1 MADDTEAPVEGVN
14 QTTISNA
21 GLDPFSREIQR
32 IEGRRQAMLDT
43 SSALSNQR
51 SAAFSGME
59 DLTRQKNAAGAPV
72 RDRLQTLASNVP
84 SSKVDLERSPDFQAP
99 MADPKEMQQS
109 FGILMAASMLVG
121 AASRS
126 PFYGAMQAMG
136 GAMQGWQQQD
146 ERMFKDSLAKFQV
159 NLAAIKE
166 RNQAKREEVDS
177 AVKDYSNNIA
187 GLKAQLEVIAQKY
200 DDQIGLATLRTKS
213 IGEAQKVLENNI
225 EKENQAVER
234 LLRDQA
240 NMKAAEARLA
250 ESRERQAALD
260 EQRQFYRG
268 IASDRD
274 RRAAESQGDRLDRTR
289 FRDEQALRKEYLKES
304 KPVQDEL
311 AKVEKILLIADKGGG
326 FADNQLRQAIS
337 DFQKGARGTNAMIA
351 SMTNFG
357 SLDERVAGTLNRFF
371 AGEYTPEQRGDI
383 INLFKTLRE
392 DILKPG
398 LAEQQS
404 RYRYLAEKNRLKPD
418 QVVAPEGAPPA
429 PPAPAP
435 GGAPKPNGALPPVKV
450 SLAAEDEA

>member
-240 NMKAAEARLA
+240 NMKASEARLA
-250 ESRERQAALD
+250 EANARRKEAGALSREREDRLKAEADARAARRKETDDAGERATGRALD
-260 EQRQFYRG
+260 VITEMENLLKSNTGITGLPGSARRIAESVGGTVGLTEEGSAHQYESLARELQNILRQTETFRYKGRTL
-268 IASDRD
+268 AKEVADRD
-274 RRAAESQGDRLDRTR
+274 VMVRGLKFGDTGQVSLDQLQHLRNMLTGEGAGYERPGMPKEPPAGRLFAKNPTTGARVFSD
-289 FRDEQALRKEYLKES
+289 DGGKSWQ
-304 KPVQDEL
+304 PVQ
-311 AKVEKILLIADKGGG
+311 
-326 FADNQLRQAIS
+326 
-337 DFQKGARGTNAMIA
+337 
-351 SMTNFG
+351 
-357 SLDERVAGTLNRFF
+357 
-371 AGEYTPEQRGDI
+371 
-383 INLFKTLRE
+383 
-392 DILKPG
+392 
-398 LAEQQS
+398 
-404 RYRYLAEKNRLKPD
+404 
-418 QVVAPEGAPPA
+418 
-429 PPAPAP
+429 
-435 GGAPKPNGALPPVKV
+435 
-450 SLAAEDEA
+450 